1 MIAVMGA
8 TGNTG
13 RVAVEALLKAGQKV
27 RALGRSPEKLKALV
41 DRGAEVLAGDAGD
54 LTFLTRAF
62 SGASAAYTLI
72 PPDARATDFRA
83 YQDRMGEVIAAAIR
97 SSGLKHVVFLS
108 SLGGD
113 QPGGT
118 GPIAGLHAQEERLR
132 NIPGLSA
139 VVLRPTF
146 FFENHFSALGM
157 IKHQGITGGA
167 IKGDL
172 PFPQVATRDIGE
184 AAARILR
191 DPTLSGFSVQEL
203 LGPRDISLNEVA
215 SLLGS
220 HIGKPDLKY
229 VQFPYDAFAAALTQA
244 GLSADLGRL
253 YAEMAGAFNEG
264 RIKSV
269 LGRNAGNT
277 TPTTFESFV
286 PILAQAYNAM

>member
-54 LTFLTRAF
+54 VTFLTRAF

-72 PPDARATDFRA
+72 PPDMRVTDFRA
-83 YQDRMGEVIAAAIR
+83 YQDRMGEGIAAAVR
-97 SSGLKHVVFLS
+97 SSGLERVVFLS

-132 NIPGLSA
+132 NIPGLNT

-146 FFENHFSALGM
+146 FFENHFSVLGM

-191 DPTLSGFSVQEL
+191 DPTFSGFSVQEL

-244 GLSADLGRL
+244 GLTADLARL

-269 LGRNAGNT
+269 VGRNPGNT

-286 PILAQAYNAM
+286 PILAQAYKAM